1 MYKKVTF
8 LYQVLP
14 ITAKEFLEMPNNRT
28 GSSVGCW
35 KIFVMKPTASR
46 MDEILER
53 LLRQHPEA
61 VPIRRS
67 KYIPDCHVGW
77 GRVWRAGQ
85 PVVTGSLV
93 VPEEFIM
100 FVGGRPSRKRW

>member
-1 MYKKVTF
+1 
-8 LYQVLP
+8 
-14 ITAKEFLEMPNNRT
+14 
-28 GSSVGCW
+28 
-35 KIFVMKPTASR
+35 

-67 KYIPDCHVGW
+67 KYIPDCHVGR

-93 VPEEFIM
+93 FPNSTFKKVSIEVLFRFR
-100 FVGGRPSRKRW
+100 FVNKNEPPNK

>member
-1 MYKKVTF
+1 MCC
-8 LYQVLP
+8 L
-14 ITAKEFLEMPNNRT
+14 LEDIRDET
-28 GSSVGCW
+28 Q
-35 KIFVMKPTASR
+35 ARR

-67 KYIPDCHVGW
+67 KYIPDCHVGR

-93 VPEEFIM
+93 YPEAVLRMRIRDVYPGSASKKFSILTQKIVTKLSEI
-100 FVGGRPSRKRW
+100 

>member
-1 MYKKVTF
+1 M
-8 LYQVLP
+8 
-14 ITAKEFLEMPNNRT
+14 
-28 GSSVGCW
+28 
-35 KIFVMKPTASR
+35 FVMEG

-67 KYIPDCHVGW
+67 KYIHDCHVGR

-93 VPEEFIM
+93 FPNVF
-100 FVGGRPSRKRW
+100 PSPTFKKVAIEILFRFRFMNINEPRTIKSTSVQV